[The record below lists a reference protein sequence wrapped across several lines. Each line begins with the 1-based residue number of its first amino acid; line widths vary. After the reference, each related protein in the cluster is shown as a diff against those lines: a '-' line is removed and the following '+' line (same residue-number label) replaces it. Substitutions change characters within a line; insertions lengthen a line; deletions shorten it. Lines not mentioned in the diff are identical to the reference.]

1 MKLWIDLK
9 QTLNQINLFYNADII
24 VGLHGGGFANL
35 VFCRPQTKVIE
46 LKTPESGPPIENLA
60 KKNNL
65 NYKSVEIKAKNME
78 ELNFV
83 HQHGAIEVPIEKLAK
98 ALEN

>member
-1 MKLWIDLK
+1 
-9 QTLNQINLFYNADII
+9 
-24 VGLHGGGFANL
+24 
-35 VFCRPQTKVIE
+35 
-46 LKTPESGPPIENLA
+46 PPIENLA